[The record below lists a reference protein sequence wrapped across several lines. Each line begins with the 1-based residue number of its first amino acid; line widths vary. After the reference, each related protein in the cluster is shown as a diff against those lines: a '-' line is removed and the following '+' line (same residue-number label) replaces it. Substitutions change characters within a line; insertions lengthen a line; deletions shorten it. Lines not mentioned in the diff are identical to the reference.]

1 MTEKEYR
8 ILRLKEI
15 TENLKGKKIA
25 LYGTGRNAEAIIEQF
40 EELNIVVLIDEKK
53 VGKYVYGKKVIS
65 FESALFLELNA
76 VIIAAEAQ
84 AEREIVKRILFKCLE
99 HNIKLFNMYGFDVIS
114 GIHEEVLQDIDYI
127 RLTKDQIKQEID
139 NNNVVC
145 IEVMSVLVESSFYNK
160 ESMWKYLE
168 RTYNINQFSINRS
181 IAEKKNYLYQPYNI
195 FCIYDTYL
203 ADTFV
208 DSVEIKRLL
217 ELEESTFLDS
227 LVVKAEIVDLLQY
240 AVKERK
246 NVFLVSD
253 LPYSDRFIENFLKK
267 IGIGQDVTVIQESIG
282 KSTFSAGLI
291 RDFLA
296 EYFKDKVLYLGNKES
311 IGYYIVKSYGFK
323 RYMIKSSLEYCHD
336 LTEISYIEAEV
347 EEKLDDFKSWIIR
360 EHNSP
365 FYQDNLEKK
374 VETSWKLFDEGDYK
388 GEELNVKE
396 VIKSENISDYKHLLI
411 PSYEDVEVSIVIPVY
426 NHFEYTYMCL
436 QTIIENTEKVCY
448 EIILAD
454 DCSTDMTTKIT
465 EVVDGIKVIKNDKK
479 MLFLKNCNNAVKYAT
494 GKYIVFLN
502 NDTQV
507 QYNWLYPLMHLLDI
521 DSSIGMTGSKLLF
534 LDGTVQEAGGLIY
547 KDGCAANYGRGK
559 NPNLP
564 EFNYVRDVDYISG
577 ASIMIR
583 RDLWDKIGGF
593 DERYAPAYYEDSDL
607 AFEVR
612 KHGMRVVYQPA
623 SKVIHFEGI
632 SNGKKVTEG
641 IKKYQEVN
649 SIKFSLKWK
658 NELEKQCTHSEENNF
673 VAKDRKQKRKTV
685 LFISGSIPTYDRDA
699 GSKSI
704 MCYIKLF
711 LCHDY
716 IVKFWPLNMYATQP
730 YLLELQQMGVE
741 VLYGQDMKKKMSAW
755 VLEHQKDIEYAL
767 VNYPDVGNEVIDL
780 LKVTSIK
787 VRYYGHDLHYLRMR
801 RQYVLNKN
809 ENCLA
814 ISESYYKK
822 EKRLI
827 EKSEWVY
834 YPSDV
839 EVEIV
844 KKEFGK
850 ENIKQISLC
859 MYDKDDQIKYE
870 PEFREGIIFVGGSH
884 GPNEDAVFWFLREIY
899 PDIYQKKKIPLFLI
913 GADHLIKMK
922 QVELK
927 GVINTGY
934 ISDDELTELYHK
946 VRMAVIPLRY
956 GAGVKGKVVDAMYHR
971 VPIISTSIG
980 IEGIPMSE
988 TCTKIADNAE
998 MFKKYVL
1005 NLYDD
1010 YAELRRMS
1018 DQYNGIIRKHFS
1030 MDAAWEKIKFDFG

>member
-15 TENLKGKKIA
+15 SGDLKGKKIA
-25 LYGTGRNAEAIIEQF
+25 LYGTGRNAEEIIEQF
-40 EELNIVVLIDEKK
+40 KELNIVVLIDEKK
-53 VGKYVYGKKVIS
+53 IGKYVYGKKVIS
-65 FESALFLELNA
+65 FESALFLELYA

-84 AEREIVKRILFKCLE
+84 AEKEIVKRILFKCLE
-99 HNIKLFNMYGFDVIS
+99 HNIKLFNMYGFDVIH
-114 GIHEEVLQDIDYI
+114 GVQEDVMQDIDYI
-127 RLTKDQIKQEID
+127 NLTKKQIKQEID
-139 NNNVVC
+139 NSNVLC
-145 IEVMSVLVESSFYNK
+145 IEVMSVIVESCFYNK
-160 ESMWKYLE
+160 ESMWRYLE
-168 RTYNINQFSINRS
+168 GKYNINQYSSNRS
-181 IAEKKNYLYQPYNI
+181 RAEKKRYSYEPYNI
-195 FCIYDTYL
+195 FRIYDSYL
-203 ADTFV
+203 TDTFV
-208 DSVEIKRLL
+208 DSAEIKRLL
-217 ELEESTFLDS
+217 ELEENIFLDS

-240 AVKERK
+240 AVKKRK
-246 NVFLVSD
+246 NIFLISD
-253 LPYSDRFIENFLKK
+253 LPFSDMFTGNLLKK
-267 IGIGQDVTVIQESIG
+267 IDIGEDVTLIQESIG

-291 RDFLA
+291 RDSLA
-296 EYFKDKVLYLGNKES
+296 EYFNDRVLYLGNKES
-311 IGYYIVKSYGFK
+311 LGYYIAKSYGFK
-323 RYMIKSSLEYCHD
+323 RFMIKSSLEYCHD
-336 LTEISYIEAEV
+336 LTDILYIKAHA
-347 EEKLDDFKSWIIR
+347 EEKSDDFKSWIIR
-360 EHNSP
+360 EFNSP

-374 VETSWKLFDEGDYK
+374 METSWKLFDESDYK

-396 VIKSENISDYKHLLI
+396 VIISENISDYKHLLI
-411 PSYEDVEVSIVIPVY
+411 PSYEDIEVSIVIPVY
-426 NHFEYTYMCL
+426 NHFDYTYMCL
-436 QTIIENTEKVCY
+436 QTIIENTEKVRY
-448 EIILAD
+448 EVILAD
-454 DCSTDMTTKIT
+454 DCSTDMTLKIT
-465 EVVDGIKVIKNDKK
+465 EVVDGIKVIRNAKK
-479 MLFLKNCNNAVKYAT
+479 MLFLKNCNNATKYAS

-507 QYNWLYPLMHLLDI
+507 QYNWLYPLMHLLDM

-534 LDGTVQEAGGLIY
+534 ADGTIQEAGGLIY
-547 KDGCAANYGRGK
+547 KDGCAANFGRGK

-564 EFNYVRDVDYISG
+564 EFNYVRDADYISG

-583 RDLWDKIGGF
+583 HDLWDEIGGF

-641 IKKYQEVN
+641 IKQYQEIN
-649 SIKFSLKWK
+649 SIKFALKWK
-658 NELEKQCTHSEENNF
+658 QELENQCTHSEENNF
-673 VAKDRKQKRKTV
+673 AAKDRKQKRKTV
-685 LFISGSIPTYDRDA
+685 LFISGNIPTYDRDA

-711 LCHDY
+711 LRNNY
-716 IVKFWPLNMYATQP
+716 IVKFWPLSMYATQP
-730 YLLELQQMGVE
+730 YLLKLQQMGVE

-755 VLEHQKDIEYAL
+755 ILEYQKDIDYAL
-767 VNYPDVGNEVIDL
+767 VNYPDVGSEVIDL

-801 RQYVLNKN
+801 RQYALNKN

-850 ENIKQISLC
+850 ENVKQISLC
-859 MYDKDDQIKYE
+859 MYDNNDQIIYE
-870 PEFREGIIFVGGSH
+870 PEFREGIMFVGGSH
-884 GPNEDAVFWFLREIY
+884 GPNEDAIFWLLREIY
-899 PDIYQKKKIPLFLI
+899 PCIYQKKKIPLFLV

-922 QVELK
+922 QAEMK
-927 GVINTGY
+927 GVVNTGY

-946 VRMAVIPLRY
+946 VRMVVIPLRY

-980 IEGIPMSE
+980 IEGIPMDV
-988 TCTKIADNAE
+988 TCIKIADNAE
-998 MFKKYVL
+998 MFKKNVL

-1018 DQYNGIIRKHFS
+1018 DQYNEIIHKHFS
-1030 MDAAWEKIKFDFG
+1030 MDAAWEKIKYDFE